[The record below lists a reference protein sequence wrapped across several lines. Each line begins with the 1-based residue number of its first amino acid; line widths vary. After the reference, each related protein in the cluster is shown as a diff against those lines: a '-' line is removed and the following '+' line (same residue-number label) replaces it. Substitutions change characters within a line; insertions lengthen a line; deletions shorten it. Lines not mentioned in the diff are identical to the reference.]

1 MLQLLKVY
9 GNINGEKVKKLIEEV
24 NQKNQI
30 NIIYTEEGIHQMELI
45 VNTKL
50 DSIDHIIY
58 RDLVDF
64 IEDIIIY
71 VYLDKTIKE
80 RILKIYMGENFEE
93 EVISKIKSEIKTS
106 YAYIEEKIE
115 IRRNLLDYLM
125 ENENVDLD
133 GYIKFRLNE
142 YLYILDTAID
152 TVISDIKE
160 SKKLEE
166 FLNIIQ
172 HFVDNQNS
180 KINYLNVIIEND
192 DFILKDMDNQIV
204 GEDIIKKVK
213 KEFSGEL
220 ISKSD
225 TLLSTLII
233 MSPKRLVVHSK
244 RENSPLIK
252 LIKDVFREK
261 FVFCSGCN
269 ICEIDEE

>member
-30 NIIYTEEGIHQMELI
+30 NIIYTEEGINQMELI

>member
-30 NIIYTEEGIHQMELI
+30 NIIYTEEGINQMELI

-115 IRRNLLDYLM
+115 IRRNLLEYLM